1 MLTLY
6 GCEAKLKQIV
16 MLLIQA
22 YARDVHNRIKDERII
37 SSVHARWVQIRT
49 PKSAS
54 QELLL
59 HFLFV

>member
-49 PKSAS
+49 PKSA
-54 QELLL
+54 
-59 HFLFV
+59 F